1 MYTDTS
7 LGCPCDLGGQWI
19 HQYGSLNPFKA
30 LVESEGIPY
39 KKARGGREWHVVDGE
54 TTVKVQYSTT
64 TVTLASSCCNS
75 TDIHLLRFACKQYT
89 SSELALA
96 RGLRS
101 VLLGEVRHEA
111 ASLRASGE
119 DKAAAVAYHE
129 AYRQA
134 VLGGDGSDTPKTSTA
149 ATAGAT
155 ATLPRTRERRLL
167 DWVLRGSEFF
177 EGASFQTLS
186 CTTVR

>member
-64 TVTLASSCCNS
+64 TVTLAS
-75 TDIHLLRFACKQYT
+75 F
-89 SSELALA
+89 
-96 RGLRS
+96 
-101 VLLGEVRHEA
+101 
-111 ASLRASGE
+111 
-119 DKAAAVAYHE
+119 
-129 AYRQA
+129 
-134 VLGGDGSDTPKTSTA
+134 A
-149 ATAGAT
+149 ATTLICTCFALHASSTLHPSWRWQGAF
-155 ATLPRTRERRLL
+155 A
-167 DWVLRGSEFF
+167 V
-177 EGASFQTLS
+177 S
-186 CTTVR
+186 C